1 MTTTETGPGALEAM
15 LAHHAALADGVA
27 RRVDALRV
35 AVERQDHDGVAGAE
49 LVTYLAKEV
58 LPHAMAEEH
67 TLYQA
72 AAAKA
77 DLAGTVAGMVD
88 EHRKLVSLAERLAT
102 ADDANVAAAEA
113 EAIGALFASHV
124 GKENELIL
132 PPLAADEAVDLAGL
146 LVQMHRLIQAAQ
158 DETPVAEDAAAPDA
172 EAALVRLVLGAANQL
187 ADVGRGDAACRLA
200 AEVWVTVRVARPEL
214 AVRVTAALHRLVRLV
229 TAEPVTLSRGPLAAG
244 QPSTGPSAARGGD
257 AALDVRALAPAQ
269 RHEKI
274 FATYRALGPGTA
286 FVLVNDHDPKP
297 LRYQFE
303 AEHEGQFTWDVLEAG
318 PTVWRVRIGRPAGA
332 SAGEEGV
339 GAPAPAPA
347 RAGAEPELDVRRFP
361 HGQRHDVIFTTF
373 DALAEG
379 GAFVLVNDHDPKPLR
394 YQFEAPH
401 AGAYSWD
408 YVEAGPDIWRVR
420 IGRPAGSAA

>member
-1 MTTTETGPGALEAM
+1 MTTTDTDTGALEAM

-35 AVERQDHDGVAGAE
+35 AVERQDHHGAAAADLVA
-49 LVTYLAKEV
+49 YLAKEV

-77 DLAGTVAGMVD
+77 DLAETVAGMVD

-102 ADDANVAAAEA
+102 ADDESTAAAEA

-124 GKENELIL
+124 VKENDLIL
-132 PPLAADEAVDLAGL
+132 PPLAADESVDLSGL
-146 LVQMHRLIQAAQ
+146 LVQMHRLTEAAQ
-158 DETPVAEDAAAPDA
+158 DETSVAEDLATPDA
-172 EAALVRLVLGAANQL
+172 EATLVRLVLGAAGQL
-187 ADVGRGDAACRLA
+187 ADAERGDAACRLA
-200 AEVWVTVRVARPEL
+200 AEAWATVRVARPEL
-214 AVRVTAALHRLVRLV
+214 AVRVTAALHRLVRSV
-229 TAEPVTLSRGPLAAG
+229 TAEPVSLSAGP
-244 QPSTGPSAARGGD
+244 PSAAGGD
-257 AALDVRALAPAQ
+257 AVLDVRALAPAQ

-274 FATYRALGPGTA
+274 FATYGALGPGTA

-303 AEHEGQFTWDVLEAG
+303 AEHEGRFTWEVLEAG
-318 PTVWRVRIGRPAGA
+318 PTVWRVRIGRPADATSGA
-332 SAGEEGV
+332 GDQHDSDPPV
-339 GAPAPAPA
+339 GAA
-347 RAGAEPELDVRRFP
+347 PELDVRRFP

-379 GAFVLVNDHDPKPLR
+379 TGFVLVNDHDPKPLR
-394 YQFEAPH
+394 YQFEAQH
-401 AGAYSWD
+401 AGGYSWD
-408 YVEAGPDIWRVR
+408 YLEAGPTVWRVR
-420 IGRPAGSAA
+420 IARLAGQPA